1 MLTIHFSSLRL
12 HLLIRTHEGAGR
24 RPPWCCKLFGQ
35 SLFAY
40 LRPSYLLCIFT
51 QGASVLAGEDADGLR
66 RRASALPVPGG
77 LLKHMRT
84 PRCGESTGHGFCV
97 QAAVGLPALVA
108 SDPPLSALL
117 RRGRSVVDEAR
128 AAGCG
133 GERARGGG
141 GTRRRQ
147 RAAATARLTGREA
160 SRATTRARG
169 ASPARTWAA
178 RRASTKSSRGLCAAA
193 GERRRP
199 PPA

>member
-24 RPPWCCKLFGQ
+24 RPQWCCKLFGQ

-40 LRPSYLLCIFT
+40 LRPSYLLCIFA

-77 LLKHMRT
+77 LLKHMRA
-84 PRCGESTGHGFCV
+84 PRRGESTGHGFCV

-117 RRGRSVVDEAR
+117 RRGRSVIAR
-128 AAGCG
+128 PG
-133 GERARGGG
+133 
-141 GTRRRQ
+141 RQ
-147 RAAATARLTGREA
+147 AVVGSAL
-160 SRATTRARG
+160 
-169 ASPARTWAA
+169 
-178 RRASTKSSRGLCAAA
+178 AA
-193 GERRRP
+193 GEIHAGAGGRRQQRD
-199 PPA
+199 